1 MSELKN
7 DQAIIVAEEKMLEKI
22 TPNSERVN
30 EISASININD
40 PSAFLAYG
48 SKPMSEIAKFSD
60 TLLSRIKT
68 KDAGEVGGQLS
79 DLVLKIREYD
89 PFTAEEKSSGFL
101 TNLPLIGGL
110 FRKMEKVKIDHTTL
124 TSQVD
129 IIASHLDNS
138 MVKLLRDNEQLAQLY
153 DKNLD
158 YYRELDVYIVAG
170 KQYLEKVRSTDLPAL
185 ETKATE
191 SQDMLDAQNVK
202 DLIENMN
209 RFERRLHDLELS
221 KMIALQTAPQ
231 IRIIQSNNQQLA
243 EKIQGSIFSTL
254 PVWKSQIVLSL
265 SLQEQEKA
273 VQLQKDVADTTNQLL
288 RKNAEMLQQNS
299 ISTAREAERSIVDIE
314 TIRDVQNRL
323 VNTIEETMKIATEAR
338 TKRQAVEIELSQ
350 MEQNLRDRIAEAVS
364 KHQ

>member
-1 MSELKN
+1 MSELQN
-7 DQAIIVAEEKMLEKI
+7 DQAIIVAEEKVLEKI
-22 TPNSERVN
+22 TVDHARVN
-30 EISASININD
+30 EIVTTININE
-40 PSAFLAYG
+40 PTAFLAFG
-48 SKPMSEIAKFSD
+48 SKPMAEIAKFSD

-89 PFTAEEKSSGFL
+89 PFTNEEKTTGFL
-101 TNLPLIGGL
+101 ANIPLIGGL
-110 FRKMEKVKIDHTTL
+110 FRSAEKAKIDHTTL
-124 TSQVD
+124 TNQVD

-158 YYRELDVYIVAG
+158 YYRELELYIEAG
-170 KQYLEKVRSTDLPAL
+170 KQYLTTVRSTDLPVL
-185 ETKATE
+185 ETKATK

-202 DLIENMN
+202 DLIENIN

-221 KMIALQTAPQ
+221 KMIAMQTAPQ

-273 VQLQKDVADTTNQLL
+273 AKLQKDVADTTNQLL

-299 ISTAREAERSIVDIE
+299 IATAREVERSIVDIE

-323 VNTIEETMKIATEAR
+323 VNTIEETMKIAVEAR
-338 TKRQAVEIELSQ
+338 EKRKAVEIELVQ
-350 MEQNLRDRIAEAVS
+350 MEDNLRERISEAVT
-364 KHQ
+364 KYQ

>member
-7 DQAIIVAEEKMLEKI
+7 DQAIITTEEQTLAKI
-22 TPNSERVN
+22 VPDHDRIQ
-30 EISASININD
+30 EIAKHINIHD
-40 PSAFLAYG
+40 PAAFLAYG
-48 SKPMSEIAKFSD
+48 SKPMAEIAKFSD

-68 KDAGEVGGQLS
+68 KDAGEVGSQLS
-79 DLVLKIREYD
+79 TLVLKIREYD
-89 PFTAEEKSSGFL
+89 PFSAEEKTSGFL
-101 TNLPLIGGL
+101 TKIPLIGGL
-110 FRKMEKVKIDHTTL
+110 FRQVEKAKIDHTDL

-138 MVKLLRDNEQLAQLY
+138 MVNLLRDNEQLAQLY

-158 YYRELDVYIVAG
+158 YYRELEVYITAG
-170 KQYLEKVRSTDLPAL
+170 QEYLNRVRTEDLPTL
-185 ETKATE
+185 EAKAQA
-191 SQDMLDAQNVK
+191 SQDMIDAQDVK
-202 DLIENMN
+202 DLIENIN

-221 KMIALQTAPQ
+221 KMIAMQTAPQ

-273 VQLQKDVADTTNQLL
+273 AQLQKDVADTTNQLL

-299 ISTAREAERSIVDIE
+299 IATAREVERSIVDIE

-323 VNTIEETMKIATEAR
+323 VNTIEETMKIASDAR
-338 TKRQAVEIELSQ
+338 DKRKAVEIELSQ
-350 MEQNLRDRIAEAVS
+350 MENNLRERITEAVT
-364 KHQ
+364 KYQ

>member
-1 MSELKN
+1 MSELKQ
-7 DQAIIVAEEKMLEKI
+7 DQAIIVAEEKMLA
-22 TPNSERVN
+22 
-30 EISASININD
+30 EIVPDEARIQEIVTTIQIND
-40 PSAFLAYG
+40 PTSFLTYG

-89 PFTAEEKSSGFL
+89 PMSKEEKASGFL
-101 TNLPLIGGL
+101 ANIPVIGGL
-110 FRKMEKVKIDHTTL
+110 FRQVEKTKIDHTTL

-138 MVKLLRDNEQLAQLY
+138 MVGLLRDNEQLAQLY

-158 YYRELDVYIVAG
+158 YYRELNLYINAG
-170 KQYLEKVRSTDLPAL
+170 KQFLGNIRTVELPAL
-185 ETKATE
+185 EAKANETK
-191 SQDMLDAQNVK
+191 DMLDAQNVK
-202 DLIENMN
+202 DMLENIN
-209 RFERRLHDLELS
+209 RFERRIHDLELS
-221 KMIALQTAPQ
+221 KMIAMQTAPQ

-254 PVWKSQIVLSL
+254 PIWKSQIVLSL

-273 VQLQKDVADTTNQLL
+273 AKLQKDVSDTTNELL

-299 ISTAREAERSIVDIE
+299 IATAHEVERSIVDIE
-314 TIRDVQNRL
+314 TVREVQNRL
-323 VNTIEETMKIATEAR
+323 VNTIEETMKIASEAR
-338 TKRQAVEIELSQ
+338 EKRKTVEIELSQ
-350 MEQNLRDRIAEAVS
+350 MENNLRERITEAVA
-364 KHQ
+364 KNQ

>member
-1 MSELKN
+1 MSELNN
-7 DQAIIVAEEKMLEKI
+7 DQAIIAQEEQVLEKMPIDHEK
-22 TPNSERVN
+22 VN
-30 EISASININD
+30 AIATTININD
-40 PSAFLAYG
+40 PTAFLAYG
-48 SKPMSEIAKFSD
+48 SKPMAEIAKFSD

-89 PFTAEEKSSGFL
+89 PFTLEEKSSGFL
-101 TNLPLIGGL
+101 TSLPVIGGL
-110 FRKMEKVKIDHTTL
+110 FRRAEKSKIDHTTL

-138 MVKLLRDNEQLAQLY
+138 MVGLLRDNEQLAQLY

-158 YYRELDVYIVAG
+158 YYRELEVYIEAG
-170 KQYLEKVRSTDLPAL
+170 KQYLTQIRTVDLPAL
-185 ETKATE
+185 EAKATA
-191 SQDMLDAQNVK
+191 SQDMLDAQSVK
-202 DLIENMN
+202 DLLENIN

-231 IRIIQSNNQQLA
+231 IRIIQNNNQQLA

-273 VQLQKDVADTTNQLL
+273 AKLQKDVADTTNQLL

-299 ISTAREAERSIVDIE
+299 IATAREVERSIVDIE

-323 VNTIEETMKIATEAR
+323 VNTIEETMKIAVEAR
-338 TKRQAVEIELSQ
+338 EKRKAVEIELGQ
-350 MEQNLRDRIAEAVS
+350 MENNLRERISEAVT
-364 KHQ
+364 KYQ